1 MDESPLPALGSL
13 PNLVELQLVDSY
25 IGEELIFE
33 AYSFKKLKNLVI
45 EEFSQLHTIVIQG
58 GAMPDLKEMSLSK
71 CPELRMFPRGI
82 HSLAKVE
89 KLTVYDMGKE
99 FAARIRRNG
108 KDRVM
113 VGRIPVVHFQ

>member
-1 MDESPLPALGSL
+1 MEKSPLPALASL
-13 PNLVELQLVDSY
+13 PNLAELQLVDCY

-58 GAMPDLKEMSLSK
+58 GAMPELKEMSLGK

-82 HSLAKVE
+82 HNLAKVE
-89 KLTVYDMGKE
+89 KLSVYDMGKE
-99 FAARIRRNG
+99 FVARIRRNG
-108 KDRVM
+108 EDQVM